1 MSSIYDALKRIQGH
15 NETQPFPAPLQGAPA
30 RTKFRKTLVLALAAC
45 LLCLVGAV
53 MAVVIAGDRG
63 DLGPSGKAV
72 PAGELAAD
80 IGGRTSAVLS
90 AERKSRPAPPEKIPG
105 ARASV
110 PAGASE
116 FQEVEDYLRQGERYY
131 QEGQYDRA
139 LAVYTRAMRFS
150 RKDARLMN
158 NMGIVMLA
166 KEQPDRAVS
175 YFRQAGSLSPGA
187 VEPVYNL
194 ACAYA
199 RLGDADQ
206 ALSHLKTACTM
217 NPEAGDWAARDP
229 DLLVLKGT
237 GEFDEIVGVQ

>member
-1 MSSIYDALKRIQGH
+1 MSSIYDALKRVQGH
-15 NETQPFPAPLQGAPA
+15 NETQPFPASLQSAPA
-30 RTKFRKTLVLALAAC
+30 RTRFRKTLVLAIAAC
-45 LLCLVGAV
+45 LLCLAGAV
-53 MAVVIAGDRG
+53 TAVIIAGDRG
-63 DLGPSGKAV
+63 DQGPSGKAV
-72 PAGELAAD
+72 PAGELAAGT
-80 IGGRTSAVLS
+80 GGRTPAGLS
-90 AERKSRPAPPEKIPG
+90 ADGRSWPALPEKFPG
-105 ARASV
+105 AG
-110 PAGASE
+110 AGATAGESG
-116 FQEVEDYLRQGERYY
+116 FHEVEDYLRQGERHY

-237 GEFDEIVGVQ
+237 GDFDEIVGVQ